1 MHLITGNYPVKS
13 IFVISSKNVVKGTVM
28 QIDKALIT
36 DRLRVWKVSWKF
48 YIPTINNFA
57 VIYPGNLLFC

>member
-1 MHLITGNYPVKS
+1 MHLITGNYSVKS

-36 DRLRVWKVSWKF
+36 DRLRV
-48 YIPTINNFA
+48 
-57 VIYPGNLLFC
+57 

>member
-36 DRLRVWKVSWKF
+36 DRLRVRKVS
-48 YIPTINNFA
+48 
-57 VIYPGNLLFC
+57 